1 MTSPAVGTLVRMLR
15 LDQQRMAPPPE
26 KGDNTGGDGLTTS
39 VGAAACEG
47 ANDNLIHGSV
57 DD

>member
-1 MTSPAVGTLVRMLR
+1 MLR
-15 LDQQRMAPPPE
+15 LDQQRMAPLPE
-26 KGDNTGGDGLTTS
+26 KGDDTGGDGLTTS